1 MFYKKTGLPAEG
13 ELVLCTVAE
22 VHFNSVF
29 VMLDEYDLKAFL
41 HISEVSPGRIRNIR
55 DFVKEGK
62 VIVCVVLKVVSDR
75 KLIDVSLRRVNDGQ
89 KRAKLNEVKLEQKAE
104 KIIEFAARELKI
116 DVKKLYDELRAKIFS
131 QYSSMYSCFEDVS
144 LNDISLSHL
153 GIRPEVEKILIEL
166 VKQRIKPPKVTI
178 SGKITLSTYESDG
191 VEVVKEILQK
201 GLSVGGSNTTIRY
214 LGAGIYKLDVVAEE
228 YKSAEKILENTISI
242 IEKEIKKH
250 NGSYGFERGENS

>member
-62 VIVCVVLKVVSDR
+62 VIVCVVLNVVPDR

-104 KIIEFAARELKI
+104 KIIEFAAKELKT
-116 DVKKLYDELRAKIFS
+116 DVKKLYDELKAKIFS
-131 QYSSMYSCFEDVS
+131 QYPNMYSCFEDVS

-153 GIRPEVEKILIEL
+153 GIRPDVEKILIEL

-178 SGKITLSTYESDG
+178 SGKITLSTYESNG

-201 GLSVGGSNTTIRY
+201 GLSIGGSNTTIRY
-214 LGAGIYKLDVVAEE
+214 LGAGIYKLDIVAED
-228 YKSAEKILENTISI
+228 YKSAEKILSNTTSI
-242 IEKEIKKH
+242 IEKETKKH
-250 NGSYGFERGENS
+250 NGTYGFERVESS